1 MEIKDPDRWRPKDY
15 CLLTGG
21 CSFFVGILLFLGFG
35 MHGEGMPRAK
45 MAADFWNQLRA
56 QGTFGMTGPILLGI
70 GVILLLIGTVMRVD
84 R

>member
-1 MEIKDPDRWRPKDY
+1 
-15 CLLTGG
+15 
-21 CSFFVGILLFLGFG
+21 
-35 MHGEGMPRAK
+35 MPRAK